1 MIVIAATLTTL
12 EGKGDE
18 VEQEFKKLVPIILKD
33 PGTLGYAVHRA
44 VKDPNKFLVYE
55 QYENQEALQAHG
67 QMPHFKAFNQTTRG
81 MFAGRAEITMYNKI
95 A

>member
-12 EGKGDE
+12 EGKGDD
-18 VEQEFKKLVPIILKD
+18 VEREFKKLVPLVLKD
-33 PGTLGYAVHRA
+33 PGTLGYAVHRG

-55 QYENQEALQAHG
+55 QYENQEALQLHG
-67 QMPHFKAFNQTTRG
+67 QNPDFRAFNQATRG

>member
-1 MIVIAATLTTL
+1 MIVIAATLTTI
-12 EGKGDE
+12 EGKGDF
-18 VEQEFKKLVPIILKD
+18 VEQEFKKLVPLVLKV
-33 PGTLGYAVHRA
+33 PGTLGYAIHRA

-67 QMPHFKAFNQTTRG
+67 QNLDFKAFNQTTRG
-81 MFAGRAEITMYNKI
+81 MFVGRAEITMYNKI